1 MNTNTIF
8 PPPAKWSPQNEQGT
22 TKRLEVL
29 QSSLKKKQALFDAK
43 LSEHFATVK
52 QANGQ
57 PLNDK
62 RTGSSTLDKWERQN
76 DALRKI
82 DQGIEITK
90 QAIELEESKIASVNS
105 VALPK
110 PIKDLIEAGE
120 LIQWRRHQTIFF
132 VEGVGKARIIW
143 DSEKGIVAHRYLRD
157 IPKDQYPKFRDVF
170 NKLSA
175 DIAAQLAQGVKL

>member
-1 MNTNTIF
+1 M
-8 PPPAKWSPQNEQGT
+8 S
-22 TKRLEVL
+22 KRLEVL

-43 LSEHFATVK
+43 LSEHFDTVK

-62 RTGSSTLDKWERQN
+62 RCGSQTLGKWERQN

-90 QAIELEESKIASVNS
+90 QAIELEESKIAAVNS
-105 VALPK
+105 AALPK
-110 PIKDLIEAGE
+110 PIQDLIEAGE
-120 LIQWRRHQTIFF
+120 LIQWRRHPTIFF

-175 DIAAQLAQGVKL
+175 DIAAQPVEGGEV